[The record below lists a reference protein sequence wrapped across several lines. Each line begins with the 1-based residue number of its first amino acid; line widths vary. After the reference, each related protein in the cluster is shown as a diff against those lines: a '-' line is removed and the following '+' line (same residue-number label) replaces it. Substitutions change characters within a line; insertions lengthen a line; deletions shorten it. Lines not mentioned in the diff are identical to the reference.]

1 MPGGCAELE
10 TPRRTRPQIAEKFGL
25 NGPDVLDNVA
35 YARAHNTEHQSEL
48 LMAAAAMM
56 SETRFAL
63 IIVDSAT
70 NLYRTEYH
78 GRGELSN
85 RQMHLGRFMRTLQ
98 RIADEV
104 RDIWRGCRPSS
115 ASP

>member
-1 MPGGCAELE
+1 V
-10 TPRRTRPQIAEKFGL
+10 QIAEKFGL

-78 GRGELSN
+78 GTPPHDATHAWKPG
-85 RQMHLGRFMRTLQ
+85 
-98 RIADEV
+98 
-104 RDIWRGCRPSS
+104 PS
-115 ASP
+115 